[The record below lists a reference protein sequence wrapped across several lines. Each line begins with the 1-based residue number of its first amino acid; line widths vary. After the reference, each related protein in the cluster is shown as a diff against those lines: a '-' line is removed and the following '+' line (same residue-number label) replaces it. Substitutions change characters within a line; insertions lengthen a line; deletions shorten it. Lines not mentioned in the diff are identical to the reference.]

1 MTFPTVIAPILQAA
15 TLAALWHNAAAMSKV
30 LAIAEAPVGLPEGP
44 RPVQVDVGIYM
55 DDFFG
60 INIESNSFRVDI
72 WLSLRWNDPRN
83 AFNLSDPS
91 SPPEPLVVGMG
102 NQEDTELWLPDVT
115 TTNTDPGFEPTVSNL
130 LTYPNGT
137 VVWMRRMVL
146 EFEANAHFDQFP
158 FDWHSLEM
166 KLESKAYYS
175 SDIALQPWFH
185 MTGHKSEKKSAG
197 SYIWNILQSDPPRS
211 SCGDLCADAAC
222 SATCE
227 ETASDEKQTL
237 VMSQYIKNSFSGAPD
252 GSMLGSAMFKKY
264 RLVATLKVK
273 RVIGN
278 LVLSYFLPSTL
289 LMMITML
296 SFLPDCSDL
305 GTRLGA
311 SLVGL
316 LTFEVMAERVD
327 GKIPAM
333 ERITWITVWHVFHVL
348 LLTCIVLEN
357 GLASYHAVHTYR
369 TVARTIDRFSIVLF
383 ALWYLMGVFIMLV
396 NHATENLTA
405 LLTGIIALVVL
416 GQLLLLG
423 FAGVSEC
430 ATDCII
436 LSRLVGSSQLR
447 GSRHIT
453 WAVVDRIISW
463 RQRDG
468 HRDRRWRCCRRA
480 LVHSGLR
487 LDSVSLPD
495 SALQGLAFERIAR
508 RAQYSDE
515 PMAAVLSE
523 DEFIRG
529 LWKSFGRCLPTSSS
543 GTSNELSQAA
553 RNELKGRS
561 VVFVADGSDGGTDR
575 PIGFKD
581 SELLQLIVTAAGAST
596 SS

>member
-15 TLAALWHNAAAMSKV
+15 TLAALWHDAAAITKV
-30 LAIAEAPVGLPEGP
+30 LAVTKGPLGLPEGQ
-44 RPVQVDVGIYM
+44 RPVRIDVGIYL

-60 INIESNSFRVDI
+60 IDIESNNFKVDF

-83 AFNLSDPS
+83 AFNLSDPG
-91 SPPEPLVVGMG
+91 SPPEPLVVSTG
-102 NQEDTELWLPDVT
+102 NQEDTELWLPDLAM
-115 TTNTDPGFEPTVSNL
+115 TNSHPGFEPTLSNL

-146 EFEANAHFDQFP
+146 EFEANAQFSQFP

-185 MTGHKSEKKSAG
+185 MAGHKSEKTSAG
-197 SYIWNILQSDPPRS
+197 SYIWNLLQFDPPRS
-211 SCGDLCADAAC
+211 SCGDLCADAVC

-237 VMSQYIKNSFSGAPD
+237 IMSQYIKNSFSGAPD

-264 RLVATLKVK
+264 RLVATLKVD
-273 RVIGN
+273 RVLGN

-348 LLTCIVLEN
+348 LLTSIVLEN
-357 GLASYHAVHTYR
+357 GLASYYAVHTYR
-369 TVARTIDRFSIVLF
+369 MVARTIDRFSIVLF
-383 ALWYLMGVFIMLV
+383 ALWYLLGVFIMLL
-396 NHATENLTA
+396 NKAAEKMTS

-416 GQLLLLG
+416 GELLVLG
-423 FAGVSEC
+423 FAGVARR
-430 ATDCII
+430 ATDRII

-447 GSRHIT
+447 GGRDIT
-453 WAVVDRIISW
+453 WAVVDRIVSW

-468 HRDRRWRCCRRA
+468 HRDRSWRCCRRA
-480 LVHSGLR
+480 LVHTGFR
-487 LDSVSLPD
+487 LDGLSLPD

-508 RAQYSDE
+508 RAQYTDE

-529 LWKSFGRCLPTSSS
+529 LWKSFGRCLPKSSS

-561 VVFVADGSDGGTDR
+561 VIFVSDGSDGGTDR
-575 PIGFKD
+575 PIGFQD
-581 SELLQLIVTAAGAST
+581 SNLLKLIVTATGAST
-596 SS
+596 SI